1 MDFRLVAD
9 EVAREIERG
18 ALKPGDQLP
27 TQRAFARQRRIA
39 ASTAIRVYGELVRRG
54 LVVGEVGRGTF
65 VRAAPVHPDAT
76 MAEDSGRTPVNLEL
90 NYPVVEGQSELM
102 GRSLTGLLRADAL
115 DLAILP
121 AAPDGSVEA
130 RSAAA
135 RLLARRDWEPDADR
149 VLFAGNSRQAVAA
162 ALSSLVRPG
171 SRLAVEE
178 LTYAMVKGIAQR
190 LGIELV
196 AVRMDEQGMC
206 PDALA
211 AAHRRTPLS
220 AVYVQPTLHNPLSLT
235 MAEQR
240 RQQLADVVSDLDLSV
255 VEDATWSFLVE
266 DAPPPFAAY
275 APERTILVDSLSKRL
290 APGLTTG
297 FLVAPA
303 AHADALAAALR
314 FGAWTAGRFNLEAMV
329 RWAGDGTVARI
340 AAAKRLDVA
349 DRQTLVREHL
359 AGFEVR
365 THPGSYFC
373 WWQLPSP
380 WRAETFTARAAR
392 ELGIAVTPGSAFATG
407 ARTAPDA
414 VRVALASPPR
424 PVLAD
429 ALRRLA
435 ELAAKDG

>member
-18 ALKPGDQLP
+18 ALKPGDRLP

-39 ASTAIRVYGELVRRG
+39 DSTAIRVYGELVRRG

-65 VRAAPVHPDAT
+65 VRAAPAHPDST
-76 MAEDSGRTPVNLEL
+76 LAEDSGRTPVNLEL
-90 NYPVVEGQSELM
+90 NYPVVPGQSELL
-102 GRSLTGLLRADAL
+102 GRSLTGLLRADTL
-115 DLAILP
+115 DLATLP
-121 AAPDGSVEA
+121 AAPDGFAEA
-130 RSAAA
+130 RAAAA
-135 RLLARRDWEPDADR
+135 RVLARPGWEPEADR

-162 ALSSLVRPG
+162 ALSALVRPG
-171 SRLAVEE
+171 GRVAVEE
-178 LTYAMVKGIAQR
+178 LTYAMVKGVVQR

-196 AVRMDEQGMC
+196 AIRMDEEGMC

-211 AAHRRTPLS
+211 AVHGRTPLS
-220 AVYVQPTLHNPLSLT
+220 AVYVQPTVHNPLSVT
-235 MAEQR
+235 MGERR
-240 RQQLADVVSDLDLSV
+240 RQQLADCVREMGIHV
-255 VEDATWSFLVE
+255 VEDTTWSFLAE
-266 DAPPPFAAY
+266 HAPPPLAAY
-275 APERTILVDSLSKRL
+275 APERTVLVDSLSKRL
-290 APGLTTG
+290 APGLSTG
-297 FLVAPA
+297 FLLAPA
-303 AHADALAAALR
+303 AHTDALAAALR

-329 RWAGDGTVARI
+329 RWAGDGTVSRI
-340 AAAKRLDVA
+340 VAAKRVDAA
-349 DRQTLVREHL
+349 DRQALVREHL

-365 THPGSYFC
+365 AHPGSYFC
-373 WWQLPSP
+373 WWQLPAP
-380 WRAETFTARAAR
+380 WRAEAFTARAAR

-435 ELAAKDG
+435 ELASAGG